1 MTARTSGLREERRQP
16 MGVTAFEQLRAERG
30 ATPSTRT
37 PVIVRNLTAETIDRE
52 WLHQRLG
59 FKLGKFAASID
70 GTDVF
75 LADESGPS
83 GAPLFRA
90 TVQLRGPQDAAMTVT
105 ARGESARTAIAM
117 ALRSCERGL
126 RRRLTRRQSLAHR

>member
-1 MTARTSGLREERRQP
+1 M
-16 MGVTAFEQLRAERG
+16 
-30 ATPSTRT
+30 
-37 PVIVRNLTAETIDRE
+37 IVRNLAVETIDQE

-75 LADESGPS
+75 LADESGPVE
-83 GAPLFRA
+83 APLFRA
-90 TVQLRGPQDAAMTVT
+90 TVQLRGAQDAAMTVT
-105 ARGESARTAIAM
+105 AREESARTAIAM

-126 RRRLTRRQSLAHR
+126 RRRLTRRRSLAHR